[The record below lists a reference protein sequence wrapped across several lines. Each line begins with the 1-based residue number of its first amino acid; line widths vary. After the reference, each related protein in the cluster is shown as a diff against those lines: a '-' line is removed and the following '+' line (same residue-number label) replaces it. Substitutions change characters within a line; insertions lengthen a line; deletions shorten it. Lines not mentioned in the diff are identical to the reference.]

1 MAPLPLYRHPP
12 PLPHSL
18 SHSKSRFDFESVFRG
33 ALRGISLARIHLA
46 GIHRS
51 HTHKFP
57 VRIEEEDIQG
67 DEGILHPE
75 VERSL
80 FRKDEEHPPI
90 VPEFRS
96 SHESLGMFG
105 GVIGDFDPERERAR
119 TGAESYPLQAC
130 VIFHAG
136 GEEEGEESEEE
147 ARHESIVDNVGTVGK
162 VGTYLTYLI
171 SFPTLPLS

>member
-1 MAPLPLYRHPP
+1 LAPLPLYRHPP

-80 FRKDEEHPPI
+80 FRKDEEHSTI
-90 VPEFRS
+90 FPEFRA
-96 SHESLGMFG
+96 SHETLRMLRRIVGNL
-105 GVIGDFDPERERAR
+105 DPESERACTR
-119 TGAESYPLQAC
+119 EESYSLQAC